1 MVEPIS
7 ISFVTFAAQISD
19 MKLDKNSVI
28 GFVLLALLFFGYFY
42 FTRQGQIELEM
53 KQKQVQDSLAR
64 LAPAIDTSVRIS
76 GLNQADSVPVPVA
89 VAGQFSQNG
98 TGKEELKTIETDFLK
113 ITFTNKGAQ
122 PKLVELKKYQSVDS
136 TSVKLVSSDLD
147 KFSYILNTG
156 LNATANS
163 SDLFYT
169 GGDITKNADGSQTI
183 VYTLADSM
191 GKSIVHQFTLR
202 PQDYMIDWN
211 VELTGADKLFSQNS
225 LNLLWQVESKQHEM
239 DIQSEKR
246 ESQIGLM
253 EKGGFDYFT
262 MGDGLN
268 EKFEEGVKWL
278 GIKQKFFIS
287 TLIAKNGFSYADISC
302 NIPHDSTGI
311 VATSM
316 ANLKATYPSGT
327 KASVPFQIYYG
338 PNDYKVLKSYKMD
351 LEDMVNLGQG
361 FYAFVKYINRLIVL
375 PVFHFFEKMIGS
387 YGLVIALLT
396 ICIRLITSPLVYSS
410 YLSGAKMKALKPE
423 LDILKAKH
431 KEDQQA
437 FSMEQMKLFRSAG
450 VNPLGGCIPALLQI
464 PIFFAL
470 YSFFNSSIAL
480 RGQKFWWANDLS
492 SYDAIITWKTSLPF
506 IGNHLSLFTI
516 LAVVTSL
523 AISIYSMS
531 MTPDQNNPVL
541 KYMPYIFP
549 ILLLGIFNSLPSAL
563 TWYYTVSNLITLILQ
578 FVIQNYIINHDKIL
592 AQLEENK
599 KKPKSKPKW
608 QERLEA
614 MQETQKKV
622 EDMKSKTQKK

>member
-1 MVEPIS
+1 
-7 ISFVTFAAQISD
+7 

-42 FTRQGQIELEM
+42 FTRQGQIELEK

-64 LAPAIDTSVRIS
+64 LTPPKDTSVIIS
-76 GLNQADSVPVPVA
+76 SLNQLDTAGKAIA
-89 VAGQFSQNG
+89 VVGRFIQNG
-98 TGKEELKTIETDFLK
+98 SAKEELKTIETELLR

-122 PKLVELKKYQSVDS
+122 PKTIELKKYNSIDS
-136 TSVKLVSSDLD
+136 LPVKLVANGFD

-156 LNATANS
+156 INTTANS
-163 SDLFYT
+163 ADLFYM
-169 GGDITKNADGSQTI
+169 GGDINKNTDGSQTI
-183 VYTLADSM
+183 TYILSDSA
-191 GKSIVHQFTLR
+191 GKSISHRFTVR

-211 VELTGADKLFSQNS
+211 VNIEGADKLFSQNS
-225 LNLLWQVESKQHEM
+225 LNLLWQVEARQHET

-246 ESQIGLM
+246 ETQIGLM

-262 MGDGLN
+262 MGQGLN
-268 EKFEEGVKWL
+268 KKFEEGVNWIGL
-278 GIKQKFFIS
+278 KQKFFIT
-287 TLIAKNGFSYADISC
+287 TLIAKNGFSYADVSC
-302 NIPHDSTGI
+302 NVPHDSTGI
-311 VATSM
+311 VATSI
-316 ANLKATYPSGT
+316 ANLKATFPSGT
-327 KASVPFQIYYG
+327 RASVPFQIYYG
-338 PNDYKVLKSYKMD
+338 PNDFKILKSYKMN

-361 FYAFVKYINRLIVL
+361 FYAFVKYINRWIVL

-396 ICIRLITSPLVYSS
+396 IFIRLLTSPLVYTS
-410 YLSGAKMKALKPE
+410 YLSGAKMKALRPE
-423 LDILKAKH
+423 LDVLKAKF
-431 KEDQQA
+431 KDDQQA

-470 YSFFNSSIAL
+470 YSFFNSNIAL
-480 RGQKFWWANDLS
+480 RGQKFWWSKDLS
-492 SYDAIITWKTSLPF
+492 SYDAIITWKTHLPF

-516 LAVVTSL
+516 LAVLTSL
-523 AISIYSMS
+523 MISLYSMS

-549 ILLLGIFNSLPSAL
+549 FLLLGVFNGLPSAL

-578 FVIQNYIINHDKIL
+578 FVIQNYIIDHDKIL
-592 AQLEENK
+592 SQLEENK

-608 QERLEA
+608 QERLEQ
-614 MQETQKKV
+614 MQQTQQKV
-622 EDMKSKTQKK
+622 EDMKNKSQKK